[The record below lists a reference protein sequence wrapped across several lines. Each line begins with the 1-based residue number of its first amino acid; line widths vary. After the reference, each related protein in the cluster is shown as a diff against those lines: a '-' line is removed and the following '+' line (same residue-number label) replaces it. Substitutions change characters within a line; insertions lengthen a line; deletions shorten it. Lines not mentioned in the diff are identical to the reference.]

1 MKHTTNRIYGVI
13 LMIAMTC
20 LSPLGAPADEGM
32 WLFNNPPKELLKE
45 RYDFAPGDDWYVHLQ
60 RSSVRFNSGGS
71 GSFVSAD
78 GLVMTNHHVG
88 ADCLH
93 KLSTKDRDLMEEGFY
108 AQKPEEEVR
117 CVDLELNVLQSIE
130 DVTERI
136 NAAVTPGMSSADA
149 QQARRAVMNTIEKES
164 LDATGLRSDV
174 VTLYH
179 GGLYHLYRFKKY
191 TDVRLVFA
199 PEKGIAFF
207 GGDPDNFEFPRY
219 DLDICFFR
227 VYENDKP
234 AKIEHYL
241 AWSPKGAGDGELIFV
256 SGHPGRTDRLDTMDH
271 IRFLRDKTFPNALR
285 KLFRWEVVLSAFS
298 AESRENARRA
308 QDDLFGIQNSR
319 KARMGMLAGL
329 QDPSIMGRKQAEE
342 ERFRQAVQ
350 QDRGQKTEDGKPA
363 DESVR
368 PSSSVLRLQ
377 DFGDPWS
384 DVAAALKVWDG
395 IYYDWDLLENGAA
408 FRSKLFGIA
417 RTLVRLVDE
426 SAVPNAQRL
435 REYRESNLESLKFE
449 LFSEAPIYEDLETV
463 TLADS
468 LTMLVEMKGMEDPL
482 VQKVLAGKSPRERAA
497 RLIEGTKLKS
507 VEARKE
513 LAQAGPET
521 LRNSEDSMIQLA
533 LLIDAPARTLRKTY
547 EEQIEEPMRQ
557 AYAKL
562 ADARFAIYGTDVYP
576 DATFTLRLAFGQVK
590 GYVDAGEQVPPWTT
604 FTGLYERAQEQGNVY
619 PFELPQRWLKRKSR
633 LDLDTPF
640 NFVSTADIIGGNS
653 GSPVVNAAGEI
664 VGIIFDG
671 NIHSLVLDFIYTE
684 EQARAVSVHS
694 AAILEALRKVYG
706 ADRLVKE
713 LTPAR
718 ASGRSRGKT
727 Q

>member
-1 MKHTTNRIYGVI
+1 MKRLTKWIYGVI
-13 LMIAMTC
+13 VMSVITSV
-20 LSPLGAPADEGM
+20 SPLAASADEGM
-32 WLFNNPPKELLKE
+32 WLFNNPPKQLLKE
-45 RYDFAPGDDWYVHLQ
+45 RYNFAPSDDWYAHLQ

-88 ADCLH
+88 ADCLQ
-93 KLSTKDRDLMEEGFY
+93 KLSTKDRDMIATGFY
-108 AQKPEEEVR
+108 AKTPEEEVR

-130 DVTERI
+130 DVTEKI
-136 NAAVTPGMSSADA
+136 NAAVTPGMSGAEA
-149 QQARRAVMNTIEKES
+149 NQARRAAMNTVEKES

-199 PEKGIAFF
+199 PEKSIAFF

-227 VYENDKP
+227 AYENDKP

-241 AWSPKGAGDGELIFV
+241 KWSPKGAADDELVFV
-256 SGHPGRTDRLDTMDH
+256 SGHPGRTDRLDTMTH
-271 IRFLRDKTFPNALR
+271 IEFLRDRVFPNALR
-285 KLFRWEVVLSAFS
+285 KLFRREVILAAYS

-319 KARMGMLAGL
+319 KARMGMLDGL
-329 QDPSIMGRKQAEE
+329 MDPSIMGRKQAEE
-342 ERFRQAVQ
+342 QKLRQAVHENAA
-350 QDRGQKTEDGKPA
+350 KFKEP
-363 DESVR
+363 
-368 PSSSVLRLQ
+368 L
-377 DFGDPWS
+377 GDPWS
-384 DVAAALKVWDG
+384 DVAAALKTWDG
-395 IYYDWDLLENGAA
+395 IYYDWDLIENGAA
-408 FRSKLFGIA
+408 FNSKLFGIA
-417 RTLVRLVDE
+417 RTIVRLTDE

-449 LFSEAPIYEDLETV
+449 LFSEAPIYDDMETV

-468 LTMLVEMKGMEDPL
+468 LTLLVEMKGMNDPL
-482 VQKVLAGKSPRERAA
+482 VRKILAGRSPQEQAA
-497 RLIEGTKLKS
+497 KLIAGTKLKS
-507 VEARKE
+507 VDVRKE
-513 LAQAGPET
+513 LAQAGPEA
-521 LRNSEDSMIQLA
+521 LRKSEDSMIQLA
-533 LLIDAPARTLRKTY
+533 LLIDPPAREVRKVY
-547 EEQIEEPMRQ
+547 EDQVEEPMRQ

-562 ADARFAIYGTDVYP
+562 AEARFAIYGTDVYP

-590 GYVDAGEQVPPWTT
+590 GYEEAGKQIPPFTT
-604 FTGLYERAQEQGNVY
+604 FTGLYERAQQQGNQW
-619 PFELPQRWLKRKSR
+619 PFELPDRWLKRKGK

-653 GSPVVNAAGEI
+653 GSPVVNRDGQL

-671 NIHSLVLDFIYTE
+671 NIQSLILDFIYTE

-694 AAILEALRKVYG
+694 AAILEALQKIYS
-706 ADRLVKE
+706 ADRLAKE
-713 LTPAR
+713 LVAGQ
-718 ASGRSRGKT
+718 AKGQSKNKS
-727 Q
+727 

>member
-1 MKHTTNRIYGVI
+1 MKRTTHWIYGVM

-32 WLFNNPPKELLKE
+32 WLFNDPPKQRLKD
-45 RYDFAPGDDWYVHLQ
+45 RYNFAADDDWYLHLQ
-60 RSSVRFNSGGS
+60 RASVRFNSGGS

-88 ADCLH
+88 ADCLQ
-93 KLSTKDRDLMEEGFY
+93 KLSTKDRDLIELGFY
-108 AQKPEEEVR
+108 AETLAEEVR

-130 DVTERI
+130 DVTARI
-136 NAAVTPGMSSADA
+136 NAAVTPGMSAA
-149 QQARRAVMNTIEKES
+149 EANLARRGAMNTVEKES

-199 PEKGIAFF
+199 PEKKIAFF

-227 VYENDKP
+227 VYENDGP

-241 AWSPKGAGDGELIFV
+241 SWSPSGAGDGELVFV
-256 SGHPGRTDRLDTMDH
+256 SGHPGRTDRLDTMTH
-271 IRFLRDKTFPNALR
+271 IEFLRDKAFPGALR
-285 KLFRWEVVLSAFS
+285 KLFRWEVILNAYSG
-298 AESRENARRA
+298 ESRENARRA

-319 KARMGMLAGL
+319 KARLGMLAGL
-329 QDPSIMGRKQAEE
+329 QDPAIMGRKQAEE
-342 ERFRQAVQ
+342 QKLRQAVQ
-350 QDRGQKTEDGKPA
+350 ENASKLKEPI
-363 DESVR
+363 
-368 PSSSVLRLQ
+368 
-377 DFGDPWS
+377 GDPWS
-384 DVAAALKVWDG
+384 DVAEVLKVWGG
-395 IYYDWDLLENGAA
+395 IYDDLDLLENGAA
-408 FRSKLFGIA
+408 FHSKLFGIA
-417 RTLVRLVDE
+417 RTLVRLADE
-426 SAVPNAQRL
+426 SAVPNAERL

-449 LFSEAPIYEDLETV
+449 LFSEAPIYDDLETL

-468 LTMLVEMKGMEDPL
+468 LSMLVEMKGTDDPL
-482 VQKVLAGKSPRERAA
+482 VQKILDGRSPREQAA
-497 RLIEGTKLKS
+497 RLIAGTKLKS

-513 LAQAGPET
+513 LAQATPDAI
-521 LRNSEDSMIQLA
+521 RKSDDAMIQLA
-533 LLIDAPARTLRKTY
+533 ILVDAPARALRKTY
-547 EEQIEEPMRQ
+547 EEQVQEPLRQ

-562 ADARFAIYGTDVYP
+562 ADARFAMYGTSVYP

-590 GYVDAGEQVPPWTT
+590 GYMEAGEPVAPWTKMA
-604 FTGLYERAQEQGNVY
+604 GLYERATEQGNQY
-619 PFELPQRWLKRKSR
+619 PFELPPRWLKRKGR

-653 GSPVVNAAGEI
+653 GSPVVNRNGEI

-671 NIHSLVLDFIYTE
+671 NIQSLVLDFIYTE

-694 AAILEALRKVYG
+694 AAIIEALRKVYS
-706 ADRLVKE
+706 ADRIVKE
-713 LTPAR
+713 LVPAGATKR
-718 ASGRSRGKT
+718 SGRKP
-727 Q
+727 